1 MRGVGSKDDPLSGTS
16 SRVQAVVAYVPPTDL
31 RIMVWDAEGHLPAY
45 DKFPALELDLKEA
58 AKYSPL
64 LYVTPD
70 DAPTL
75 LIVGKKDELVP
86 IKHSEDILKLFQEQ
100 KVPSDLLV
108 FENSG
113 HGLRSED
120 MQQAMARQVSWLQ
133 NTWPRTPQQTS
144 SAAVERQ
151 FDISRCAVIFLHH
164 LACHIAD
171 E

>member
-1 MRGVGSKDDPLSGTS
+1 MVLGTTADEGSREQGDPLSGTS

-45 DKFPALELDLKEA
+45 EKFPALELDLKEA

-75 LIVGKKDELVP
+75 LIVGKQDELVP

-113 HGLRSED
+113 HGLSSED

-133 NTWPRTPQQTS
+133 
-144 SAAVERQ
+144 E
-151 FDISRCAVIFLHH
+151 H
-164 LACHIAD
+164 LAKNAAT
-171 E
+171 EK